1 MDLYL
6 EMKDRNMY
14 TFTRWLDNKLFTLE
28 EVEKLL
34 IMDHPDDIPGSGAQY
49 LNWKIVKVFPENK
62 SGMFNGRQITYNYYS
77 FSVDQIPGGSEPMDD
92 GTYTKSGFVIPYFS
106 SGRVR
111 YIISRNTYAQ
121 TFLRKM
127 LFFFGKGEVVSNAVE
142 FSGDMF
148 VWLISKVYSG
158 ETVFSNESDFLD
170 DLGVD
175 SIKGFKGNT
184 EDLLAK
190 VTVTG
195 ESVMNI
201 LSALSFL
208 IESRNLNQITIDLSY
223 RRHLNMEILLN
234 NRNTIGFNED
244 SYIGELNQ
252 KPREEVIAT
261 CLILLYTE
269 ILPIIIQ
276 KYQSDIDENLW
287 GQGKCVEFLKR
298 VAADLNDQ
306 INTRINDLVSRP
318 EQLRVTINPEDNSIS
333 I

>member
-1 MDLYL
+1 
-6 EMKDRNMY
+6 
-14 TFTRWLDNKLFTLE
+14 
-28 EVEKLL
+28 
-34 IMDHPDDIPGSGAQY
+34 
-49 LNWKIVKVFPENK
+49 
-62 SGMFNGRQITYNYYS
+62 
-77 FSVDQIPGGSEPMDD
+77 MDD

-127 LFFFGKGEVVSNAVE
+127 LFYSGKGEVVSNAVE

-208 IESRNLNQITIDLSY
+208 IESRLKAIAEMRRDKSSIRPWGSITEFMKSIRKTDLVVIIIS
-223 RRHLNMEILLN
+223 
-234 NRNTIGFNED
+234 D
-244 SYIGELNQ
+244 SYLKSVACLYEVMQLMRDDDWISYTMFLVENSAKGIYKPVGQLNYVKYWIAEKENLKNELDGMDHELVTPQ
-252 KPREEVIAT
+252 AEELKKIDT
-261 CLILLYTE
+261 
-269 ILPIIIQ
+269 IQ
-276 KYQSDIDENLW
+276 YNINDFMKTVVDRNNPDLEQAIDE
-287 GQGKCVEFLKR
+287 VVRR
-298 VAADLNDQ
+298 VQ
-306 INTRINDLVSRP
+306 SVSHGSNG
-318 EQLRVTINPEDNSIS
+318 T
-333 I
+333 

>member
-1 MDLYL
+1 
-6 EMKDRNMY
+6 
-14 TFTRWLDNKLFTLE
+14 
-28 EVEKLL
+28 
-34 IMDHPDDIPGSGAQY
+34 
-49 LNWKIVKVFPENK
+49 
-62 SGMFNGRQITYNYYS
+62 
-77 FSVDQIPGGSEPMDD
+77 
-92 GTYTKSGFVIPYFS
+92 
-106 SGRVR
+106 
-111 YIISRNTYAQ
+111 
-121 TFLRKM
+121 
-127 LFFFGKGEVVSNAVE
+127 
-142 FSGDMF
+142 
-148 VWLISKVYSG
+148 
-158 ETVFSNESDFLD
+158 
-170 DLGVD
+170 
-175 SIKGFKGNT
+175 
-184 EDLLAK
+184 
-190 VTVTG
+190 
-195 ESVMNI
+195 
-201 LSALSFL
+201 
-208 IESRNLNQITIDLSY
+208 
-223 RRHLNMEILLN
+223 MEILLN